1 MDVRKKHTP
10 VTAFSFDRKGCAFMY
25 FGVLYWC
32 YIVKRKIKCFWTKYV
47 RWSSMQNIV
56 SFLRQTYSD
65 AKSKFVDMANAKI
78 Y

>member
-1 MDVRKKHTP
+1 
-10 VTAFSFDRKGCAFMY
+10 MY

-32 YIVKRKIKCFWTKYV
+32 YIVKRKIKCIWTKYV

-56 SFLRQTYSD
+56 RFLRRTYSD
-65 AKSKFVDMANAKI
+65 AKSKFVDMANANK